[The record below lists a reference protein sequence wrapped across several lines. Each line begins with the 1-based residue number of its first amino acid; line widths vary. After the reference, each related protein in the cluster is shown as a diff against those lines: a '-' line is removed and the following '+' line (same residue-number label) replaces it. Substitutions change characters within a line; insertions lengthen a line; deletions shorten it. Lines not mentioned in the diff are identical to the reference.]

1 MNIQINNIHSANSLS
16 IIKVLSRIK
25 KYDVVVIGSDIY
37 EKGECAGSLL
47 VDKYYQAPPINNE
60 LEYISFLND
69 VNEKERIDLLIP
81 ASDAEAVLLSKY
93 RNQIKTRFFLAD
105 YETVSLFKDKLKAT
119 QALMENNINV
129 PPICDNLFNEKKVI
143 FRKRNSV
150 NSQGIYIVDLEKAE
164 YIKNHFNP
172 DYFVQPY
179 IEGDTIIVDVLSDK
193 DGVPKIII
201 PRKTI
206 EIKDGT
212 AFRSQIVYDE
222 VIIEITRKICTL
234 YKLPGFCNLDFKVN
248 NGEYYFIE
256 LNVRFAGSGIFSII
270 ASFNYM
276 ETYLE
281 HFVLNEPLQDI
292 DYYMKF
298 VCWDSIVTRYLEEL
312 IYPEIS
318 E

>member
-1 MNIQINNIHSANSLS
+1 MNIQINNIRSANSLS
-16 IIKVLSRIK
+16 VIKILSRIK
-25 KYDVVVIGSDIY
+25 KYDVIVIGSDTY

-47 VDKYYQAPPINNE
+47 VDKYYKAPPITHE
-60 LEYISFLND
+60 SEYINFLND
-69 VNEKERIDLLIP
+69 INEKEKIDLLIP

-93 RNQIKTRFFLAD
+93 RNQIKTKYFLAD

-119 QALMENNINV
+119 QALMRNNINV
-129 PPICDNLFNEKKVI
+129 PRICDNLFNEKKVI

-150 NSQGIYIVDLEKAE
+150 NSIGIYIVDLEKAE
-164 YIKNHFNP
+164 YIENHFNP
-172 DYFVQPY
+172 DYFAQPY
-179 IEGDTIIVDVLSDK
+179 IEGDTIIVDVFSDK
-193 DGVPKIII
+193 EGVPKIII
-201 PRKTI
+201 PRKTL

-222 VIIEITRKICTL
+222 EVIEITKKICNL
-234 YKLPGFCNLDFKVN
+234 YTLPGFCNLDFIVN
-248 NGEYYFIE
+248 NGNYYFIE

-270 ASFNYM
+270 SSFNYM

-281 HFVLNEPLQDI
+281 HFVLNEALQDM
-292 DYYMKF
+292 DYYMKY

-312 IYPEIS
+312 IYPNIS